1 MSETLKG
8 LAVVLSI
15 CVICTDISSSTE
27 IHSFL
32 FSSPEDLRE
41 EFTFAEG
48 REFETSMVK
57 DVGECGL
64 KCALLSPDRCLA
76 FDIKTISTIS
86 AKSVQCRLTSE
97 NLSPENLVYMSGHSF
112 YQVVNAAQN
121 IIATN
126 IQTTHSSEIQFTTQ
140 LPPDGQSQI
149 TSQIHSTTELQID
162 KGSTTEIPTDVEL
175 QTDMG
180 STSGVPTDTELQT
193 DEGSTTETPTD
204 VELQTD
210 IGSTSGV
217 PTDTELQTDEGS
229 TTETPTDVELQ
240 TDIGS
245 TSGVPTDTELQTDE
259 GSTTETPTDVEL
271 QTDIGSTSGV
281 PTDTELQ
288 TDEGSTTETPTNA
301 EVQIDQGSTSGVPTD
316 TELQTDEGST
326 TETPTNA
333 EVQIDQGSTS
343 GVPTDTELQTDEGST
358 TETPTDVELQT
369 DIGSTSG
376 VPTDT
381 ELQTD
386 EGSTTETQQ
395 MLKYTELQTH
405 EGSTTETPTNAE
417 VQIDQGSTTGVPTDT
432 ELQTEKQD
440 TDSTLKGVTVDHETH
455 VSTENLTNKISQSGV
470 TASRPST
477 GLNVP
482 AISQQSPTNAE
493 ITTTRIAS
501 STTQVAIITE
511 THTFELANTTQPLN
525 TLVDQITMTE
535 SIDAA
540 AKVGMYF
547 EDGTLETGFLLFYG
561 FELYIYRNFFDPSAT
576 VFSKRHFNETFT
588 GADPKGGTKVQA
600 AMVYGSGNSR
610 IALLYNNGEYDFF
623 DTRKGILTFEVI
635 GDETLNSPCQL
646 DSTILAIVDEDD
658 DKNQCIYVTT
668 GGIRHNVKWY
678 HATLEKLR
686 QTVNYINDKHPISA
700 AMAIRHTRDVEPYTI
715 VLFSG
720 QRCTMLKWSSL
731 LNYWR
736 VIK

>member
-1 MSETLKG
+1 
-8 LAVVLSI
+8 
-15 CVICTDISSSTE
+15 
-27 IHSFL
+27 
-32 FSSPEDLRE
+32 
-41 EFTFAEG
+41 
-48 REFETSMVK
+48 MVK

-245 TSGVPTDTELQTDE
+245 TSGVPTDTEFQ
-259 GSTTETPTDVEL
+259 
-271 QTDIGSTSGV
+271 
-281 PTDTELQ
+281 
-288 TDEGSTTETPTNA
+288 
-301 EVQIDQGSTSGVPTD
+301 QILN

-386 EGSTTETQQ
+386 EGSTTETPTNAEVQIDQ
-395 MLKYTELQTH
+395 GSTSGVPTDTELQTH

>member
-395 MLKYTELQTH
+395 MLKCRLTKDQHLVFQQILSYRLTKDLQLKLQQMLKCRLTKDQRL
-405 EGSTTETPTNAE
+405 
-417 VQIDQGSTTGVPTDT
+417 VFQQILSYRLKTRHGFNI
-432 ELQTEKQD
+432 
-440 TDSTLKGVTVDHETH
+440 KGVTVDHETH

-588 GADPKGGTKVQA
+588 GADPKGGTK
-600 AMVYGSGNSR
+600 
-610 IALLYNNGEYDFF
+610 E
-623 DTRKGILTFEVI
+623 GILTFEVI

-720 QRCTMLKWSSL
+720 QRCTMLKWVA
-731 LNYWR
+731 Y
-736 VIK
+736 